1 MQSSTTFVSTGKAVF
16 LHCDRYVEIHAQF
29 GKYYRL
35 RIPHFGRDLD
45 YGPTTCDAYFVG
57 QGSSVTRLNLEQGR

>member
-1 MQSSTTFVSTGKAVF
+1 M
-16 LHCDRYVEIHAQF
+16 EIHAPF
-29 GKYYRL
+29 GKYYKM

-57 QGSSVTRLNLEQGR
+57 LGNSVTRLNLEQGR